1 MGFRIPDSTIHNFPD
16 SVIRIAEALNKAVR
30 SYIKLCF
37 NLPCYFAG
45 SCFSHACHHGGMCR
59 ARRHGFYC
67 ECLPGFMGTRC
78 EGLFRISFSS
88 QCVFS
93 FTIITIARFV
103 VEESV
108 ELGVMGSIVSV
119 YWVLW
124 AQDAKVC
131 FVFLFQ
137 VSAYFRSR

>member
-1 MGFRIPDSTIHNFPD
+1 MLVELGFRIQIVSGIPNSRFHNPKFQ
-16 SVIRIAEALNKAVR
+16 ALNKAVR

-119 YWVLW
+119 Y
-124 AQDAKVC
+124 
-131 FVFLFQ
+131 
-137 VSAYFRSR
+137 